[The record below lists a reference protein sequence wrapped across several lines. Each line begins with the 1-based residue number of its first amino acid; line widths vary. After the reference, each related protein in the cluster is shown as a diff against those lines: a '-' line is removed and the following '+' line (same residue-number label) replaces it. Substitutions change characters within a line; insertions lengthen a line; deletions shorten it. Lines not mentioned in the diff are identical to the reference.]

1 MLESFQAFLREN
13 SLCTPGNK
21 ILLTIS
27 GGVDSMVMLDL
38 FSRSGFE
45 GEIAHCN
52 FGLRG
57 AESDED
63 ERFVIEIATR
73 YDSPVH
79 VKSFQTEEYA
89 SNNNISIQMAA
100 RDLRYEWFEDI
111 RRQTDCDFIA
121 TAHNKNDHAETFFI
135 NLLRGTGIRG
145 LTGIP
150 VVSGNIIRPL
160 LWAEREEILNYS
172 EQKHILFRE
181 DSSNAGLKYSRNKIR
196 HILFPELEKI
206 RPGILT
212 VMDEN
217 ISRLKATLEIYESVL
232 EDKRRELL
240 QRDKDF
246 IRISINSIQK
256 LKPADAWLYELLND
270 FEFSFPVVKD
280 IVRNLNADSGRQFF
294 SSSYRLIKD
303 RDYLILEPLRENI
316 VRKFY
321 IENIEREINDPLAL
335 KFTLIEETDRFQ
347 IPPYPD
353 VACFD
358 YDKLDFPLI
367 IRKWES
373 GDYFRPLGMENMKK
387 VSDFFIDIKL
397 SIPEKEKAWIL
408 TDGTNIIWIMGYRI
422 DDRFKIDDST
432 ERILKIE
439 IGGGI

>member
-1 MLESFQAFLREN
+1 
-13 SLCTPGNK
+13 
-21 ILLTIS
+21 
-27 GGVDSMVMLDL
+27 
-38 FSRSGFE
+38 
-45 GEIAHCN
+45 
-52 FGLRG
+52 
-57 AESDED
+57 
-63 ERFVIEIATR
+63 
-73 YDSPVH
+73 
-79 VKSFQTEEYA
+79 
-89 SNNNISIQMAA
+89 
-100 RDLRYEWFEDI
+100 
-111 RRQTDCDFIA
+111 
-121 TAHNKNDHAETFFI
+121 
-135 NLLRGTGIRG
+135 
-145 LTGIP
+145 
-150 VVSGNIIRPL
+150 
-160 LWAEREEILNYS
+160 
-172 EQKHILFRE
+172 
-181 DSSNAGLKYSRNKIR
+181 
-196 HILFPELEKI
+196 
-206 RPGILT
+206 
-212 VMDEN
+212 MDEN

-397 SIPEKEKAWIL
+397 SIPKKEKAWIL
-408 TDGTNIIWIMGYRI
+408 TDGTNIIWILGYRI